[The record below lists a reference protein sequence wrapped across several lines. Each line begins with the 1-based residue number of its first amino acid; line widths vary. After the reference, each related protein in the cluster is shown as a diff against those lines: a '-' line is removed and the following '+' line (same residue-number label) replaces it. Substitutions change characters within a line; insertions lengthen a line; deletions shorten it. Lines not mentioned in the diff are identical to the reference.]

1 MRTQLTWA
9 SPHGTL
15 FMFTQADG
23 VNHSMTHQ
31 SIDRLF
37 AGGNLRVLAQQAVVE
52 GALNA
57 VAQAALRNSVDFTL

>member
-1 MRTQLTWA
+1 
-9 SPHGTL
+9 
-15 FMFTQADG
+15 MFTQADG
-23 VNHSMTHQ
+23 VNHSMTRQ

-52 GALNA
+52 GALDA